1 MEYNISARKPNME
14 LKKKLAEAAEQANK
28 LVSDIDFSH
37 MDFDK
42 TRDILREYIRIRYLL
57 EPSDMISDSLNY
69 LGEASLSR
77 SLGMP
82 IEEVRAS
89 ELDAKCENTSSSMTK
104 KILLVIA
111 LNSALGIDIN
121 AEATANIA
129 TVSELCEEVCHQL
142 EAIAA

>member
-14 LKKKLAEAAEQANK
+14 LKQKLTEAAEQANS
-28 LVSDIDFSH
+28 LMIGMDLSH
-37 MDFDK
+37 MDFND
-42 TRDILREYIRIRYLL
+42 TRDALREYIRIRYLL
-57 EPSDMISDSLNY
+57 EPSDMTSDSLSY

-82 IEEVRAS
+82 IEEIRAS

-111 LNSALGIDIN
+111 LNSVLGIDID
-121 AEATANIA
+121 ATATADIA
-129 TVSELCEEVCHQL
+129 TVSELCEEVRQQL
-142 EAIAA
+142 KAMAA